1 MLAKPEFNLPI
12 SEETKLTGW
21 VQKKRKEKGEKTQG
35 FVSGPQGPTQL
46 LPLSEGHPRPP
57 LAEKAAVSS
66 CGPLPLNHP
75 GTPVQVTGR

>member
-1 MLAKPEFNLPI
+1 MLVKPEFNLPV

-21 VQKKRKEKGEKTQG
+21 VSKKEKGEKAQG

-57 LAEKAAVSS
+57 LAEKATVSS
-66 CGPLPLNHP
+66 CGPQTLYP
-75 GTPVQVTGR
+75 